1 MTKAEKNQEKKREQ
15 KREWYKS
22 LSEEQQ
28 VDYSLYCIEALA
40 FTYRLVETSYNSLNA
55 FRLKASENP
64 ALADD
69 YPSALAEAWMFIDSY
84 ALFARILDDSFLSI
98 KKEESVKQFLA
109 DSESIRECRN
119 YHFHIDAANHYQES
133 GDSLLM
139 GNLSWVSD
147 DGKCFIPIPSVSL
160 RKNKSSNSVV
170 FDSQRGDY
178 VSKLCLY
185 VNRRG
190 IDFERYYNQIRIIK
204 DELVA
209 RFNDEQI
216 TKLFYDCK
224 YNILSVSFEKTT
236 NEIIPTWLEMN
247 SDRQV

>member
-1 MTKAEKNQEKKREQ
+1 MTKAEKDREK

-40 FTYRLVETSYNSLNA
+40 FTYRMVETSYCSLNA

-64 ALADD
+64 APEDD

-84 ALFARILDDSFLSI
+84 ALFARILDDSFFSL
-98 KKEESVKQFLA
+98 KKEESFKQFLA
-109 DSESIRECRN
+109 FSEPIRKCRN
-119 YHFHIDAANHYQES
+119 FHFHIDAVNQYLKS

-139 GNLSWVSD
+139 GNLSWASD

-160 RKNKSSNSVV
+160 RKNKVSNSVV
-170 FDSQRGDY
+170 FDSQEGDY

-204 DELVA
+204 DELVE

-216 TKLFYDCK
+216 TKLFDDYK
-224 YNILSVSFEKTT
+224 HNILSVSFKKTT

-247 SDRQV
+247 PDKQV

>member
-1 MTKAEKNQEKKREQ
+1 MTKAENDREKKKE
-15 KREWYKS
+15 KEREWYKS
-22 LSEEQQ
+22 LREEQQ
-28 VDYSLYCIEALA
+28 VDYCLYCIEALA
-40 FTYRLVETSYNSLNA
+40 STYRMVETSYRYLTD
-55 FRLKASENP
+55 FRLKAPENP
-64 ALADD
+64 SLADD
-69 YPSALAEAWMFIDSY
+69 YHSALAEAWMFIDSY
-84 ALFARILDDSFLSI
+84 ALFARILDDSFFSFR
-98 KKEESVKQFLA
+98 KEESVKQFLA
-109 DSESIRECRN
+109 FSEPIRECRN
-119 YHFHIDAANHYQES
+119 YHFHIDAANHYQKS

-204 DELVA
+204 DELVE

-216 TKLFYDCK
+216 TKLFDDCK
-224 YNILSVSFEKTT
+224 HNILSVSFKKTT

-247 SDRQV
+247 SDEQV